1 MKTKFS
7 SILTLLLAFVVQ
19 IAFAQQQTI
28 TGTVTDEDGLPLPG
42 VNVLVQGTSTGTQT
56 DFDGNYSIDAER
68 GDILVFSFV
77 GLETAEYTVGGTDNI
92 DVVLKADS
100 AQLQEVVVTALGIKR
115 EKQSLGYAQQTVQG
129 ESLVKSRETNINN
142 ALAGKV
148 AGIQFKGA
156 PSSGFGNSN
165 IRLRGDTGVLYI
177 VDNVKVQNPSD
188 IITDDIAD
196 MSVLKGAAATALYG
210 PQGKNGVIIIT
221 TKSAREG
228 QSTIS
233 INHSSAMED
242 IYVLPDYQNEY
253 GGGYTQ
259 DFNVFNYDPNIHPA
273 DWASFDG
280 QQMVEYYADESWG
293 PRMEGQLVRHWDSWI
308 PGTPEFGEL
317 RPFSPNP
324 DNVENFFDTGYTTN
338 TNLTFAKGGEGY
350 AVRASIAKIDRT
362 GVIPNSSRNTVQGSV
377 NASLDITDKLTGF
390 ANVNY
395 QDRRTSNYPNNGY
408 GNISSNFNQW
418 WQRQLDIDRL
428 RDYRRNGQIV
438 SWNLNSPTN
447 TSPLYWDMPFF
458 DTYENLNPQTKNSV
472 YGRIGLSYEFSDD
485 LNASVEARKTLNS
498 YESSDRFAFGGLGTP
513 FYSESENIEGTDEL
527 FGIVNYET
535 DLSDDFDVS
544 ASAGFEIFDSNYK
557 SIFATTNGGLTAE
570 GFYSLNTSRDRPTV
584 SSYKEEFAR
593 KSTFAKASIGFR
605 DLLYLDG
612 SARFDWQSTAN
623 EDENRVETYGGSLS
637 FIFSKVLPQ
646 NDILTFGKLRAS
658 IAEAPL
664 FPDPYDTSETYNI
677 GTPYGSFG
685 RLSVKDQLPSPFIQ
699 GGVRQEYEIGAET
712 RFFDSRVGIDVTYF
726 NKVDDELPV
735 AVSLD
740 PSTGFS
746 SFLTNSGKQTYKGWE
761 FAVNVIPVQTEDFTW
776 DITANLATL
785 ERTVDRIAPGT
796 DVNVLAETWR
806 GIQLQE
812 RAGEEWGAIY
822 GRAYRR
828 DENGE
833 ILLSS
838 SGIPRYDTN
847 QYLGNLLPDFT
858 GGASSFMQY
867 KNFSLGLDF
876 DFQKGGKVFSVT
888 RMFNAYSGLGAETIG
903 SNAAGNPVRDVL
915 TDGSGPLYNED
926 GGRIASVPAAS
937 AGADTGGI
945 LISGVDE
952 TTGDPASYYVEAQ
965 AYWGR
970 LFALHERWLYDAS
983 YVKLRQARLDYT
995 VPSKVLENTP
1005 FKEVNVGV
1013 FASNLWLI
1021 YTAVD
1026 GIDVSELEDN
1036 QTTGQY
1042 GWTEGG
1048 QAPNTRTV
1056 GLNLNVTF

>member
-19 IAFAQQQTI
+19 MTFAQQRTVS
-28 TGTVTDEDGLPLPG
+28 GTVTDEGGLPLPG
-42 VNVLVQGTSTGTQT
+42 VNIVIKGTSTGVQT
-56 DFDGNYSIDAER
+56 DFDGNYSVEATQ
-68 GDILVFSFV
+68 GDVLVFSFV
-77 GLETAEYTVGGTDNI
+77 GLETAEVTVGSI
-92 DVVLKADS
+92 DTIDLVMKADS
-100 AQLQEVVVTALGIKR
+100 AQLDEVVVTALGIKR
-115 EKQSLGYAQQTVQG
+115 EKQSLGYAQQTVEG

-221 TKSAREG
+221 TKSAAEG

-233 INHSSAMED
+233 VNHSTAMEN
-242 IYVLPDYQNEY
+242 IYVLPEYQNEY
-253 GGGYTQ
+253 GGGYSQ
-259 DFNVFNYDPNIHPA
+259 DFNVFTYDPSIHPA

-293 PRMEGQLVRHWDSWI
+293 PRMEGQMVRHWDSWI

-324 DNVENFFDTGYTTN
+324 DNVKNFFDTGYTTN
-338 TNLTFAKGGEGY
+338 TNLTIAKGGEGY
-350 AVRASIAKIDRT
+350 AVRASLAKINRT
-362 GVIPNSSRNTVQGSV
+362 GIIPNSSRNQVQGSI
-377 NASLDITDKLTGF
+377 NATLDITDKLTGF

-395 QDRRTSNYPNNGY
+395 QDRRTENFPENGY

-418 WQRQLDIDRL
+418 WQRQLDMDRL
-428 RDYRRNGQIV
+428 RNYRRNGQIV

-447 TSPLYWDMPFF
+447 ITPLYWDMPFF
-458 DTYENLNPQTKNSV
+458 DTYENLNAQTKNSV

-485 LNASVEARKTLNS
+485 LNASVEARKTLNT
-498 YESSDRFAFGGLGTP
+498 YEANDRFGFGGLGTP
-513 FYSESENIEGTDEL
+513 FYAEGESMESTDEL
-527 FGIVNYET
+527 FGILNYET

-544 ASAGFEIFDSNYK
+544 ASVGFEIFDENFK
-557 SIFATTNGGLTAE
+557 SLSAETNGGLTAE
-570 GFYSLNTSRDRPTV
+570 GFYSLNTSRDRPSV
-584 SSYKEEFAR
+584 SSYKREIGR
-593 KSTFAKASIGFR
+593 KSTFAKASIGYQN
-605 DLLYLDG
+605 LLYLDG
-612 SARFDWQSTAN
+612 SARLDWQSTAN
-623 EDENRVETYGGSLS
+623 ADANRVETYGASMS

-646 NDILTFGKLRAS
+646 NDVLTFGKLRAS

-664 FPDPYDTSETYNI
+664 FPDAFAISETYNI
-677 GTPYGSFG
+677 GTPYGSYG
-685 RLSVKDQLPSPFIQ
+685 RLSVKSQLPNPNLI
-699 GGVRQEYEIGAET
+699 GGVRQEYEIGTEM
-712 RFFDSRVGIDVTYF
+712 RFLDSRVGFDVTYF

-740 PSTGFS
+740 PSTGYS

-761 FAVNVIPVQTEDFTW
+761 FALNVIPVQTADFTW
-776 DITANLATL
+776 NLSANLATL
-785 ERTVDRIAPGT
+785 ERRVDKIADGT
-796 DVNVLAETWR
+796 DVNVLAASWR

-812 RAGEEWGAIY
+812 RVGEEWGAIY

-838 SGIPRYDTN
+838 TGSPRYDTN
-847 QYLGNLLPDFT
+847 QYLGNILPDFT
-858 GGASSFMQY
+858 GGASSYMTY

-888 RMFNAYSGLGAETIG
+888 RMFNAYSGLGTETIG
-903 SNAAGNPVRDVL
+903 NNAAGNPVRNPV
-915 TDGSGPLYNED
+915 TGSD
-926 GGRIASVPAAS
+926 IV
-937 AGADTGGI
+937 AGLIVNADNANADTGGV
-945 LISGVDE
+945 LIEGVDE
-952 TTGDPASYYVEAQ
+952 TSGNPAAYYVDPAV
-965 AYWGR
+965 YWGR
-970 LFALHERWLYDAS
+970 LFSLHERWLYDAT

-995 VPSKVLENTP
+995 VPSKVLENT
-1005 FKEVNVGV
+1005 FIKDVNVGV

-1036 QTTGQY
+1036 EATGQY

-1048 QAPNTRTV
+1048 QSPNTRTV
-1056 GLNLNVTF
+1056 GLNVNITF